1 MEASN
6 MILYEEL
13 TVVVIVVLALG
24 ATVAIALG
32 LLNWVGAFFVVRCA
46 TCHHLTF
53 ASANRAQDSCPHCR
67 HPVLMHPI
75 YAVNHRDRRSE
86 VRVVGDRLRY

>member
-1 MEASN
+1 MMVWED
-6 MILYEEL
+6 L
-13 TVVVIVVLALG
+13 TVVVIVVLAL
-24 ATVAIALG
+24 ATTVAIALG
-32 LLNWVGAFFVVRCA
+32 LLNWAGAFFVVRCA

-53 ASANRAQDSCPHCR
+53 ASANRAQESCPHCR

-75 YAVNHRDRRSE
+75 YSANHRDRRAE